1 MKNLFS
7 TIKDIYSIK
16 TLRKRLA
23 YTLFFAFIYR
33 LGTYVLLPWLNSAKV
48 VESFKRQA
56 EENYWDKVFGTSLSS
71 HSLFSLGISPYISA
85 SIVMQLFT
93 FSIPYFQR
101 LQQEGTAGRNKINQ
115 YTRQLA
121 IIMAI
126 LQGIPTLANTNNEF
140 ILGINT
146 WGKTWFRATSLVLM
160 IASVMFC
167 IWLADCISE
176 KGIGNGTSILIMTGI
191 LSKLPAALKKEWYSK
206 GKTALF
212 LFVEGMVFL
221 FIVIAVIVFIQG
233 VRKVTLQYAR
243 QMTMDSNK
251 YSGKQHHL
259 PIKMNITGVM
269 PIIFASMFVGIL
281 RWLASFLKDKVDFA
295 KSIEEALQLHKWQC
309 NALQAVLIFLST
321 FIYAAIFTNPAKI
334 ANDLKRSGGFISG
347 VKPGRATTL
356 FLDRTISLVV
366 APAALFLAL
375 VAMLPSVAYW
385 AGVSEEFSV
394 FYGGSSLLIIVSVV
408 LEMVQHVESNLS
420 MLYYDKMMVGLKN
433 NTAIPY

>member
-1 MKNLFS
+1 MKKLFS

-23 YTLFFAFIYR
+23 YTLFFALLYR

-48 VESFKRQA
+48 VASLKKQG

-85 SIVMQLFT
+85 SIIMQLFT

-126 LQGIPTLANTNNEF
+126 LQGIPTLRNTSPEF

-146 WGKTWFRATSLVLM
+146 WGKTWFRATSLFLM
-160 IASVMFC
+160 IASTMFC
-167 IWLADCISE
+167 VWLADCISE
-176 KGIGNGTSILIMTGI
+176 KGIGNGTSVLIMTGI
-191 LSKLPAALKKEWYSK
+191 LSKLPEALKKEIYTK
-206 GKTALF
+206 DKTILF
-212 LFVEGMVFL
+212 LFVEGIIFL
-221 FIVIAVIVFIQG
+221 LIVLTIIVFIQG

-281 RWLASFLKDKVDFA
+281 RWIATFFKDKIDFA
-295 KSIEEALQLHKWQC
+295 KSVGEALEPHKWQC
-309 NALQAVLIFLST
+309 NALQAVLIFMST
-321 FIYAAIFTNPAKI
+321 FIYAAIFTNPSKI
-334 ANDLKRSGGFISG
+334 ANDLKRSGGFIPG
-347 VKPGRATTL
+347 IKPGRSTML
-356 FLDRTISLVV
+356 FLDRTISLVI
-366 APAALFLAL
+366 APAALFLAI
-375 VAMLPSVAYW
+375 VSMLPSVAHW
-385 AGVSEEFSV
+385 AGVSKEFCT
-394 FYGGSSLLIIVSVV
+394 FFGGSSLLIIVSVI

-433 NTAIPY
+433 NTSIPY